1 MKKLDQE
8 LNDWNKRYDKTHMEE
23 ARLEDAVEF
32 GFHQATKQQPK
43 RKHKVMWPVLSAIVA
58 LLLFFSG
65 VRVSPA
71 FAEKISEVP
80 GMEKIVQLIQ
90 GDQGKRA
97 AIDANHFQPLGITQ
111 QKGDLTLTVEGVIR
125 DNYGMVIFY
134 SLEAEGD
141 HRNLLLKNPM
151 LTAGN
156 GDELP
161 VSSIS
166 YSGGHVKENDNMRM
180 MEVYTQD
187 GMKGVE
193 DFRLVMEGSGIIDGS
208 FVSEEFTITFEA
220 LNEAESKEY
229 QVDET
234 VSVEGEQFI
243 IESVTV
249 HPLRT
254 AIKVREHPDNQTEM
268 LSIEDL
274 ELRGKDGE
282 IWTSIGNGISAS
294 GGPENDA
301 ITFYLQSNYFE
312 DPESLTLAFSKVMV
326 VEPEKVYMEIDLEQ
340 EEIIYQPSDFAEL
353 TYASESGF
361 EVVID
366 EEVAESVGFST
377 IIDQKGNQLDISS
390 QKMEDLMEGPKTIY
404 TFLEDEAEGPVRIE
418 FSRYPHWVEK
428 EVEINLK

>member
-8 LNDWNKRYDKTHMEE
+8 LDDWKEVYDKKHMDE
-23 ARLEDAVEF
+23 ARLEDAVEL

-43 RKHKVMWPVLSAIVA
+43 SKRKVLWPILSAIAA
-58 LLLFFSG
+58 LLLFFGG

-71 FAEKISEVP
+71 FAEKISQVP

-90 GDQGKRA
+90 GDQGKQA
-97 AIDANHFQPLGITQ
+97 AIDANHFQPIGITQ
-111 QKGDLTLTVEGVIR
+111 QKGDLTLTVEGIIR
-125 DNYGMVIFY
+125 DNYGIVLFY

-141 HRNLLLKNPM
+141 HRNLLLKDPK

-156 GDELP
+156 GEELP
-161 VSSIS
+161 ARSIS
-166 YSGGHVKENDNMRM
+166 YGNGDLEEDDNMRM
-180 MEVYTQD
+180 MEVYTQN
-187 GMKGVE
+187 GMKGIE
-193 DFRLVMEGSGIIDGS
+193 EFRLTTEGSGIIDGS
-208 FVSEEFTITFEA
+208 FFKEDFSITFDA
-220 LNEAESKEY
+220 PNEAESKEY
-229 QVDET
+229 MVEET
-234 VSVEGEQFI
+234 VSMEGEKFI
-243 IESVTV
+243 VESVTV

-274 ELRGKDGE
+274 ELRGEDKE
-282 IWTSIGNGISAS
+282 IWTSISNGVSAS

-326 VEPEKVYMEIDLEQ
+326 VEPEKEYMKIDLEQ

-353 TYASESGF
+353 THASPSAF
-361 EVVID
+361 EVVMD
-366 EEVAESVGFST
+366 EEVAESIGFST
-377 IIDQKGNQLDISS
+377 FIDKNGNRLDMAS
-390 QKMEDLMEGPKTIY
+390 QQTETRLEGPKTIY
-404 TFLEDEAEGPVRIE
+404 TFLDEEVEGPIRVE

>member
-8 LNDWNKRYDKTHMEE
+8 INEWKKRYDKIHMEE

-43 RKHKVMWPVLSAIVA
+43 RKYKVMWPVLSAIAV
-58 LLLFFSG
+58 LLLFFGS

-71 FAEKISEVP
+71 FAEKISQVP

-151 LTAGN
+151 FTAGN

-161 VSSIS
+161 ASSVS

-187 GMKGVE
+187 GMKGIE
-193 DFRLVMEGSGIIDGS
+193 DFRLAMEGSGIIDGS
-208 FVSEEFTITFEA
+208 FVSEEFSITFEA
-220 LNEAESKEY
+220 PNEAESKEY

-234 VSVEGEQFI
+234 VSIEGEQFI
-243 IESVTV
+243 VESVTV

-274 ELRGKDGE
+274 ELRGEDGE
-282 IWTSIGNGISAS
+282 VWTSISNGVSAT

-312 DPESLTLAFSKVMV
+312 DPKSLTLAFSKVMV
-326 VEPEKVYMEIDLEQ
+326 VNPEKEYMEIDLEQ

-353 TYASESGF
+353 TYASEATF
-361 EVVID
+361 EVVMD
-366 EEVAESVGFST
+366 EEVAESIGFSS
-377 IIDQKGNQLDISS
+377 IKDQYGDSLDMAS
-390 QKMEDLMEGPKTIY
+390 QQTEMSMEGPKTIY
-404 TFLEDEAEGPVRIE
+404 TQLDEEAEGPVRIE
-418 FSRYPHWVEK
+418 FSRYPEWVEK